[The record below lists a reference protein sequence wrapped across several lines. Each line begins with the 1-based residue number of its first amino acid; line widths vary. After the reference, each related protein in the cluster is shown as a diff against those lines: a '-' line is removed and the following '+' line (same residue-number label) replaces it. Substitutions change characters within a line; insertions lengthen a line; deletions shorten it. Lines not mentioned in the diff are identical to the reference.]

1 MKNILVYVA
10 MLLAVMSLA
19 VGCGSLKE
27 TQNSEIRNLH
37 LTIENEEYDFKVK
50 SYSSGKDYICYYL
63 DDDNI
68 SNVSVGMECVM
79 IVDNSGF
86 PVRFTNKV
94 YDLKVN

>member
-10 MLLAVMSLA
+10 MLLAVMTLA

-27 TQNSEIRNLH
+27 TQNNEVRNIH
-37 LTIENEEYDFKVK
+37 LTIESDEYDFKVK
-50 SYSSGKDYICYYL
+50 SYTARNGYIRYFL

-68 SNVSVGMECVM
+68 SYITLDSECV
-79 IVDNSGF
+79 IFVDNSGF